1 MRRIGSS
8 RRLRIDRN
16 ASAYA
21 EVSVVGLYRQR
32 AAYHRYSFTQS
43 RQPGTEHRRILEL
56 RSKPVVADLDGHPAV
71 VASDLDVALPG
82 AGVPECVGH
91 GFTDYPPGTL
101 VDRTRKPI
109 GWKPH
114 GGPQPCGPQ

>member
-43 RQPGTEHRRILEL
+43 RQPDTEHRRILEL

-71 VASDLDVALPG
+71 FSSHLEVALPG
-82 AGVPECVGH
+82 ACVRQSVAN
-91 GFTDYPPGTL
+91 GFAD
-101 VDRTRKPI
+101 
-109 GWKPH
+109 
-114 GGPQPCGPQ
+114 